1 MTINKAVDG
10 VVEFLKELTA
20 LGLNYYISVLIF
32 AVCLTAAL
40 VMLFLSVVFCKPK
53 GSLIGLFVFYEI
65 CFFISALLCLSESVY
80 SGKVF
85 KNVVSAYFFCLAEFG
100 VCLAFV
106 FALHVQRRTLN
117 KRFKRVEK
125 DKNRAIAPKT
135 AFWGG
140 VCDFKPQ
147 ELSGMEELKEK
158 DKTVDEPLNES
169 RIPAINTAGDLSK
182 DFTCDSPNSVIVGAF
197 ERRDI
202 PDINVN
208 YLSGLVSELLKKSLS
223 DEDRQEMEDL
233 KFRLKR
239 LPRTSEEVESLNS
252 KLGLLLKRVADYG
265 IEP

>member
-1 MTINKAVDG
+1 MTIDRAVDG
-10 VVEFLKELTA
+10 VIEFLKGLTA

-32 AVCLTAAL
+32 AVCLAAAL
-40 VMLFLSVVFCKPK
+40 AMLLLSVVYCKPK

-85 KNVVSAYFFCLAEFG
+85 NSVVSAYFFCLSEFG

-117 KRFKRVEK
+117 KQSKNGVK
-125 DKNRAIAPKT
+125 DKNRAIGPKI
-135 AFWGG
+135 AVSGG
-140 VCDFKPQ
+140 VCDLKSQDRSSRSEEFKETDKPTDKP
-147 ELSGMEELKEK
+147 LSEDCMSDGSSSL
-158 DKTVDEPLNES
+158 LN
-169 RIPAINTAGDLSK
+169 
-182 DFTCDSPNSVIVGAF
+182 GAF

-208 YLSGLVSELLKKSLS
+208 YVSGLVSALLKKSLS
-223 DEDRQEMEDL
+223 DEDRQELEDL
-233 KFRLKR
+233 RLRLKR
-239 LPRTSEEVESLNS
+239 LPRTGEDIELLNA

-265 IEP
+265 VEP

>member
-10 VVEFLKELTA
+10 VVDFLKGLTA

-32 AVCLTAAL
+32 AVCLAAAL
-40 VMLFLSVVFCKPK
+40 VMLFLSVAFCKPK

-117 KRFKRVEK
+117 KRFKRAVK
-125 DKNRAIAPKT
+125 DKNGAIAPKT
-135 AFWGG
+135 AVSGG
-140 VCDFKPQ
+140 VCDFKPK
-147 ELSGMEELKEK
+147 ELSGMEELKE
-158 DKTVDEPLNES
+158 TNNSTDEPLNEDQ
-169 RIPAINTAGDLSK
+169 IPTINTASDLPK
-182 DFTCDSPNSVIVGAF
+182 DFTCDSSNSVMVGGF

-239 LPRTSEEVESLNS
+239 LPRTAEEVGILNS
-252 KLGLLLKRVADYG
+252 KLGLLFKRVADYG